1 MESLSS
7 IIDRIERLLEER
19 PDGVDASFLVSEL
32 TDQGISGDDAAAALA
47 QGLGD
52 HRWELDTGFRVTLA
66 SVQAPALAP

>member
-1 MESLSS
+1 METLGS

-19 PDGVDASFLVSEL
+19 PDGLDASFLVSEL
-32 TDQGISGDDAAAALA
+32 TDQGVSGDDAAAALA

-66 SVQAPALAP
+66 SAQAPVFAP